1 MTILNVTY
9 RGIEMAVLHDYKC
22 LAHGYFEAWE
32 PRCKHGCEGE
42 SIVKVFLQPVGMR
55 SDSTRHA
62 DTTLKGL
69 ASEYNMTDIKSTREG
84 EAQPARFAPAQQ
96 QNPYAVQWANPSQIA
111 GYNTAPIKDE
121 SVNGLQLAKQTGK
134 IDTLRPSVVRH
145 DHENLS
151 IQK

>member
-1 MTILNVTY
+1 
-9 RGIEMAVLHDYKC
+9 MAVLHDYKC

-32 PRCKHGCEGE
+32 ARCPKGCDGE
-42 SIVKVFLQPVGMR
+42 AIVKVFLQAVGTR

-69 ASEYNMTDIKSTREG
+69 ASEYGMSDIKSVREG
-84 EAQPARFAPAQQ
+84 EAQPGRFGQQQQ

-111 GYNTAPIKDE
+111 GYNTAPIRDE
-121 SVNGLQLAKQTGK
+121 NVNGLQLARETGK
-134 IDTLRPSVVRH
+134 IDQLRPSVVRN